1 MTTPITP
8 TPELLAIEA
17 KLKDAIRDTLD
28 GHADTD
34 GRDYNERLTTAL
46 YKAVMAVW
54 KDSFGT
60 IIQSAMGQE
69 AFAAAMAQSIVV
81 PTIREAED
89 TLNDDHDDP
98 KTHDMYRPGLRRAT
112 RTLREIRRT
121 IEAETKP

>member
-34 GRDYNERLTTAL
+34 CRDYNERLTTAL
-46 YKAVMAVW
+46 YKAVTSVW
-54 KDSFGT
+54 KESLGT

-69 AFAAAMAQSIVV
+69 AVAAAMAQSIVV

>member
-1 MTTPITP
+1 MTDIKP

-17 KLKDAIRDTLD
+17 KLKDAIRGALTEPLK
-28 GHADTD
+28 ADTD
-34 GRDYNERLTTAL
+34 ILDRL
-46 YKAVMAVW
+46 YKAVTSVW
-54 KDSFGT
+54 KESLGT

-98 KTHDMYRPGLRRAT
+98 KTHDMYRPGLRRAA